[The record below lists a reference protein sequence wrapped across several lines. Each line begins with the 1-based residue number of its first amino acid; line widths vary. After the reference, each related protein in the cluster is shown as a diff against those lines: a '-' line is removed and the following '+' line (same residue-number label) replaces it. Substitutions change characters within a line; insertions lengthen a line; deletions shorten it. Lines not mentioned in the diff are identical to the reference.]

1 MTRAD
6 HLLERTVIYEGFLPR
21 NGRPPGDFGELVL
34 CCGHPAPAGARV
46 HSVAR
51 CERCAQIPHSVTN
64 PAALDEIHLR
74 RQSATLTAAAVRK

>member
-34 CCGHPAPAGARV
+34 LLRPPGAGGGPRA
-46 HSVAR
+46 
-51 CERCAQIPHSVTN
+51 
-64 PAALDEIHLR
+64 
-74 RQSATLTAAAVRK
+74 